1 MRPLSVCVVL
11 VQDYTL
17 LLTGACCCERK
28 NNKILVTKQG
38 CQLTALKMQ
47 NLSGQYNASDQDSV
61 SKYSIYIMTTDL
73 PLSRIGEQS
82 EHFYQTASMK
92 SFVASGGQFFCIS

>member
-17 LLTGACCCERK
+17 LLAGACCCERK
-28 NNKILVTKQG
+28 NNKVLVTKQG

-47 NLSGQYNASDQDSV
+47 NLSGQYSLMQEIKTLSEGLDGKAQKCI
-61 SKYSIYIMTTDL
+61 SKYIIL
-73 PLSRIGEQS
+73 
-82 EHFYQTASMK
+82 
-92 SFVASGGQFFCIS
+92 